1 MLQIV
6 YFSLSRQSSSAAQG
20 LIPSIISANEQMYIY
35 LLYAVIDRDLI
46 WQTLLLSVSLAT
58 DGKDIYL
65 VIVTND
71 LMGIVLSESDQE
83 D

>member
-1 MLQIV
+1 
-6 YFSLSRQSSSAAQG
+6 
-20 LIPSIISANEQMYIY
+20 MYIY

-71 LMGIVLSESDQE
+71 LMGIVLSGSDQE